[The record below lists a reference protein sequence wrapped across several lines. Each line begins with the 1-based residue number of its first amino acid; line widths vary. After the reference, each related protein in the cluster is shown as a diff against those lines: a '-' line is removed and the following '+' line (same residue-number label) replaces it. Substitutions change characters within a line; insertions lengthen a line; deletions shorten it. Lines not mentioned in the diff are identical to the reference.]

1 MAVGD
6 IDEPARPQL
15 EDLRRKL
22 EARDPRGEALV
33 EAQVAGQQLGGAIAV
48 EIGDPVALAPVAVEL
63 GVAPGEGVAA
73 HDRRLERAAR
83 REAVGAVD
91 EDLGLAVAGEGG
103 GLQLAGTAAAPVP
116 PGPPPPAR

>member
-33 EAQVAGQQLGGAIAV
+33 EAQVAGDQLGGAIAV

-63 GVAPGEGVAA
+63 GVAPGGGVAA
-73 HDRRLERAAR
+73 HDGRLQRAAL
-83 REAVGAVD
+83 REAVVAAD
-91 EDLGLAVAGEGG
+91 EALGLAVAVEVG
-103 GLQLAGTAAAPVP
+103 GLQLEEPAAA
-116 PGPPPPAR
+116 RIL